1 MTASLASGFVPL
13 RLDKVGT
20 ELCQNGTQDA
30 PRSTGAVIRRARC
43 AALLLPC
50 RADIPL
56 CFIKSHKAH
65 SAVGYALYARRMA
78 PTHNNPCTRPWH
90 AFCSVPLRTTGL
102 RFEVK
107 HTGRCQGI
115 NGAMKHK
122 NSHLLVGYW
131 SRLRN
136 GRDVPDQT
144 DIDPRQIKRLLSYTF
159 ILDCENPSRP
169 VYRLAGTALCERF
182 GFELKG
188 TGFLAHWESQ
198 SGLSL
203 AGLLNQALKLRQPV
217 CLSSI
222 AATADNGMVELET
235 ILTPVSFNGGEP
247 KRFFGLV
254 QMLSDPTP
262 LLGRAIAYE
271 RLIASQ
277 LIQEDEP
284 LPSYDQNIPPPPPPP
299 PPSMMRSHPKAPYL
313 RLVINQDHPNLSAF
327 GTGDLLHKMFEAFS
341 RLRGVAN
348 SQDIAK
354 LS

>member
-1 MTASLASGFVPL
+1 M
-13 RLDKVGT
+13 
-20 ELCQNGTQDA
+20 
-30 PRSTGAVIRRARC
+30 
-43 AALLLPC
+43 
-50 RADIPL
+50 
-56 CFIKSHKAH
+56 
-65 SAVGYALYARRMA
+65 
-78 PTHNNPCTRPWH
+78 
-90 AFCSVPLRTTGL
+90 
-102 RFEVK
+102 
-107 HTGRCQGI
+107 
-115 NGAMKHK
+115 AMKHK

-159 ILDCENPSRP
+159 ILDCEMASRP

-198 SGLSL
+198 SGLALVSL
-203 AGLLNQALKLRQPV
+203 LRQALKRRQPI

-235 ILTPVSFNGGEP
+235 ILTPMSFNGGEP
-247 KRFFGLV
+247 RRFFGLV

-284 LPSYDQNIPPPPPPP
+284 LPHYDQNLPPPPPF
-299 PPSMMRSHPKAPYL
+299 RSLEAHPKAPYL
-313 RLVINQDHPNLSAF
+313 RLVINQDHPDLSSFDA
-327 GTGDLLHKMFEAFS
+327 GDLLQKMFDAFAW
-341 RLRGVAN
+341 LRGAAN
-348 SQDIAK
+348 TDEISRF
-354 LS
+354 S